1 MKRNEFLGLVPALL
15 TATQT
20 HAASA
25 SLREEDHLP
34 QIPPYLKKGD
44 RIALTSPAGYISV
57 EEVQPSKLQM
67 ESWGFEVVL
76 GSTIG
81 KRDNTFGGTDAER
94 LMDLQNLMDDKQIKA
109 IMCAR
114 GGYGVNRI
122 LDQLDLTKFAKNPK
136 WVIGFSDIT
145 ALHLHLLKNCNIASI
160 HSKMCNSFPK
170 EWSVAEPMV
179 QETIYSIKNTLNGS
193 VMSYIAVPDAY
204 NRKGKSEGIL
214 TGGNLSIIIS
224 MMGTRSEIETEGRI
238 LFLEEVGEYLYSLDR
253 MMTTLYRAGKL
264 HKLKGLVVGGFNRI
278 KTDDPGEEFGHSFQD
293 IIFSKVREFN
303 YPVCF
308 QFPVGHQ
315 KDNFALRHGMWH
327 SLNVNENGGTL
338 IQH

>member
-1 MKRNEFLGLVPALL
+1 MKRNEFLGLFPALVASTQATSPR
-15 TATQT
+15 TATLDADQ
-20 HAASA
+20 
-25 SLREEDHLP
+25 LP
-34 QIPPYLKKGD
+34 LIPPYLRKGD
-44 RIALTSPAGYISV
+44 KIALTSPAGYITL
-57 EEVQPSKLQM
+57 EDVQPSISQM
-67 ESWGFEVVL
+67 ESWGFEVIL
-76 GSTIG
+76 WSTIG

-94 LMDLQNLMDDKQIKA
+94 LMDLQNLLDDKHIKA

-122 LDQLDLTKFAKNPK
+122 LDKLDFTQFIKHPK

-145 ALHLHLLKNCNIASI
+145 ALHLHILKNCKVASI
-160 HSKMCNSFPK
+160 HSKMCNSFPD
-170 EWSVAEPMV
+170 EFALAESMV
-179 QETIYSIKNTLNGS
+179 QETIYSIRNTLNGS
-193 VMSYIAVPDAY
+193 VMSYISLPEAY
-204 NRKGKSEGIL
+204 NRMGKSEGIL

-224 MMGTRSEIETEGRI
+224 MMGTKSEIETDGRI

-264 HKLKGLVVGGFNRI
+264 NKLKGLVVGGFNRI

-293 IIFSKVREFN
+293 IISSKLLEFD

-308 QFPVGHQ
+308 GFPVGHQ
-315 KDNFALRHGMWH
+315 KDNFAVRHGMLH
-327 SLNVNENGGTL
+327 SLNVNENGATL